1 MMIPATRSYRTC
13 RTSVAGLAVLALAAC
28 AGSST
33 TPGAPSPE
41 EPALAY
47 RMPAGE
53 PFVYEMGDTSTLRM
67 EMAGMGNV
75 DVTIQAR
82 TTAELDFSPQG
93 DGVQVVIR
101 VTDVNGLFANSMGP
115 TITVDNQHRPG
126 PATVAVAGT
135 GVVDIVDAPVFS
147 EVLSQIATPE
157 GLYRSFFI
165 PLPGTDA
172 MRGAAWTDTVRIDE
186 APQGLSAQTVS
197 IVRSRWE
204 RDTVVA
210 GRTLAVIVS
219 DLENTVDLAG
229 TTQGVEIRQRLQGTA
244 RRVSLWDPVAAVLVE
259 RIEDGQASG
268 TTDLPAMNITGI
280 PVSAESHSTLRLR
293 R

>member
-1 MMIPATRSYRTC
+1 MILEIRTA
-13 RTSVAGLAVLALAAC
+13 RTSLAGLAVLALAAC
-28 AGSST
+28 AGGST
-33 TPGAPSPE
+33 TPGAPSPG
-41 EPALAY
+41 EPVLAY

-53 PFVYEMGDTSTLRM
+53 PLVYELGDTSTLHM

-82 TTAELDFSPQG
+82 TTAELDFSPQTS
-93 DGVQVVIR
+93 GVQAVIR
-101 VTDVNGLFANSMGP
+101 VTDVNGQFANSMGP

-126 PATVAVAGT
+126 PATVTVDRT
-135 GVVDIVDAPVFS
+135 GEVVIVEAPVFTD
-147 EVLSQIATPE
+147 VLSQIVTPE
-157 GLYRSFFI
+157 GLYRSLFI

-172 MRGAAWTDTVRIDE
+172 MRGATWTDTVRIDE
-186 APQGLSAQTVS
+186 APQGMSAQTVS

-219 DLENTVDLAG
+219 DVENTVDLAG
-229 TTQGVEIRQRLQGTA
+229 TTQGVEIRQRLRGTA

-259 RIEDGQASG
+259 RIENGQASG
-268 TTDLPAMNITGI
+268 TTDLPGMNITGI
-280 PVSAESHSTLRLR
+280 PVSAESHSSLRLR